1 MLLPGLG
8 SSRSSLAGSLLAT
21 TLLMACGAPAAV
33 PPPTVGGVAR
43 PATVE
48 AAAASSPTPAPVR
61 VRAASSAVS
70 GVMAPLWAAQEAG
83 LYTRE
88 GLEVEVLA
96 FPSGNESVNA
106 MVAGELDFVQTG
118 AASVVGAA
126 LGGAD
131 TVVLTTPWRTIIAAL
146 MVRPEIAQPADLRD
160 KAVGVSRR
168 GTSIDS
174 AARVA
179 LRHVGLEPDRDVA
192 ITQSGNMPN
201 ILAALE
207 AGRIQGGVMSYPFAT
222 LARRVGMRELLDV
235 ASLGV
240 PYAFTGATTR
250 RGQIAERPDV
260 VRRFVRA
267 QVAAAALLY
276 RDKAFALAAFRKH
289 LQTDDE
295 DVLEDT
301 YEIYIRRYLQLTP
314 LPDEASIQAVL
325 DELASEIP
333 RAREANPR
341 DFFDDRFVRELD
353 ESGFIRAQT

>member
-1 MLLPGLG
+1 MGATAQPRWRLGLLGALV
-8 SSRSSLAGSLLAT
+8 LAGLLAGC
-21 TLLMACGAPAAV
+21 ASAPAPAA
-33 PPPTVGGVAR
+33 PPPGPR
-43 PATVE
+43 PAE
-48 AAAASSPTPAPVR
+48 ATTADAPAPLAR

-70 GVMAPLWAAQEAG
+70 GVMAPLWAAHEAG
-83 LYTRE
+83 LYARE
-88 GLEVEVLA
+88 GLEVELVA

-118 AASVVGAA
+118 AAAVVSAA

-146 MVRPEIAQPADLRD
+146 MVRPEIAQPGDLRD
-160 KAVGVSRR
+160 KAVGISRR

-179 LRHVGLEPDRDVA
+179 LRHLGLEPDRDVA

-201 ILAALE
+201 LLAALE
-207 AGRIQGGVMSYPFAT
+207 TGRIQGGVLSYPFAT
-222 LARRVGMRELLDV
+222 LARRAGMRELLDI
-235 ASLGV
+235 AALGI

-250 RGQIAERPDV
+250 RVQIAERPDV
-260 VRRFVRA
+260 VRRFVHA

-276 RDKAFALAAFRKH
+276 RDKAFALQAFRKYLH
-289 LQTDDE
+289 TDDA

-314 LPDEASIQAVL
+314 RPDAAAIQAVL

-341 DFFDDRFVRELD
+341 DFFDDRFVRELE
-353 ESGFIRAQT
+353 ESGISRAQT